1 MPRVMF
7 TISYSIKP
15 ELREE
20 YIRLTREMKEHFT
33 NVGRKNYSVFEAKS
47 RKNQFTEVFI
57 TNSVEEFDAL
67 EDNQD
72 EKTEAL
78 VSRLEEFV
86 DAEGMKYSTLI
97 EAV

>member
-7 TISYSIKP
+7 TISYGIKP
-15 ELREE
+15 ELREQ
-20 YIRLTREMKEHFT
+20 YIGLTQEMKEHFT
-33 NVGRKNYSVFEAKS
+33 KVGRKNYSVFEAKTK
-47 RKNQFTEVFI
+47 KNQFTEVFI

>member
-1 MPRVMF
+1 MF
-7 TISYSIKP
+7 TISYGIKP
-15 ELREE
+15 ELRDE
-20 YIRLTREMKEHFT
+20 YMELTKEMKEHFT
-33 NVGRKNYSVFEAKS
+33 KVGRKNYSVFEGKAK
-47 RKNQFTEVFI
+47 KNQFTEVFI

-78 VSRLEEFV
+78 VGKLEEFV